1 MVRGLVSILLG
12 EPGAEGL
19 VRLSNRIVCL
29 DLLAL
34 VGAYITLVIFLGREA
49 ERPQLILQVLQLRVE
64 LLLLTIKI
72 LEDVMHL
79 ASVTTN
85 CGLSTTLLLQ
95 LSDALLV
102 SV

>member
-1 MVRGLVSILLG
+1 MSGSTGAGRGLYHACHLYNEQSLDELRYGVEKLSHLL
-12 EPGAEGL
+12 
-19 VRLSNRIVCL
+19 
-29 DLLAL
+29 
-34 VGAYITLVIFLGREA
+34 LGREA